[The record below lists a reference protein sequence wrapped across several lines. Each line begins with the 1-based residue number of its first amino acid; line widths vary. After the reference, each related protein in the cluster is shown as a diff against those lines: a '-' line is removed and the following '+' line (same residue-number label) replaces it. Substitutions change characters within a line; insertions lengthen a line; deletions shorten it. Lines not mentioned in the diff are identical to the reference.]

1 MCCIP
6 IVGVAFLHKKVLHSY
21 ECNTFFGG
29 NTTIKI
35 VVQTG
40 NWRYINILIR
50 LLA

>member
-1 MCCIP
+1 M
-6 IVGVAFLHKKVLHSY
+6 LHSY